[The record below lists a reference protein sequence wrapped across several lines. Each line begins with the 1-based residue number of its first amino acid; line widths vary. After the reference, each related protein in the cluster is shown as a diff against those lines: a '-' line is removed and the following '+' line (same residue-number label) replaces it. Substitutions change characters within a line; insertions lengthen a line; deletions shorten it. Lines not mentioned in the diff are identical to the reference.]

1 MALPFRSRQQGR
13 ADWLTEC
20 ESGSAQC
27 TTEPHA
33 YGGPPGMLGARAR
46 GTMRPRLRHDMYS
59 CISTLLSLSGSPRP
73 LPLWHEVPPVCE
85 TDGSLTAPFDSR
97 RMRSWLQDQVAE
109 PPLIPK
115 WVRTRGHPP
124 PLVRDHVRN
133 CATEDGR
140 ISATECITLV
150 CPFRCDYVDRA
161 LLNEAAVHRKA
172 ATFTI

>member
-1 MALPFRSRQQGR
+1 MRSRESCGDDGDQRNWRCKMQDSEERPFCQVALPFRSRQQGR

-33 YGGPPGMLGARAR
+33 YDGPPGMLGARAR

-73 LPLWHEVPPVCE
+73 LPLWHEVPPVCK
-85 TDGSLTAPFDSR
+85 THGSLTAPFDSR

-115 WVRTRGHPP
+115 WVRTRGHHPP
-124 PLVRDHVRN
+124 P
-133 CATEDGR
+133 
-140 ISATECITLV
+140 
-150 CPFRCDYVDRA
+150 PP
-161 LLNEAAVHRKA
+161 
-172 ATFTI
+172 